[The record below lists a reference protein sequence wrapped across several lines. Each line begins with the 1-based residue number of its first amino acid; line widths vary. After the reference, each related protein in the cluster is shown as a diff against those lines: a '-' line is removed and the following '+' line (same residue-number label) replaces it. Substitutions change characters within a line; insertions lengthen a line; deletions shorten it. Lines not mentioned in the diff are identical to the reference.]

1 MRGYMTEKL
10 EYLSL
15 AAVGPDHQPVLAYLL
30 QETHLPVDTTL
41 LGTPADY
48 LVL

>member
-1 MRGYMTEKL
+1 MRSYMTEKL
-10 EYLSL
+10 EHLLL

-30 QETHLPVDTTL
+30 QETHLPADTTL
-41 LGTPADY
+41 LCTPADY